1 MAKKQKLEL
10 CRNCSSTM
18 PKGSKKC
25 PACGAKNKKPFY
37 KRWWFVLLAIIVLIG
52 AIGSLGGSGEKI
64 KWSEMELGHLL
75 PEPPVNKGKLYENS
89 DEQLWVT
96 YDDVSDAE
104 YNDFLDE
111 CKDMGFD
118 IDADKTSSSYKAY
131 NEDGYSLE
139 ISHYSDKLSINLE
152 APMELGTFT
161 WPTGTAGSQIPAPKS
176 TVGKFSFEYDDNFFL
191 YVGDTSRSDYDE
203 YVNSCSDAG
212 FNVDY
217 SKGDN
222 YYYAD
227 NAEGWHIS
235 LRYEGNNI
243 MSIDID
249 APDEEEP
256 DDTSATEENAGS
268 GNTTEP
274 IEKEPTEESPEDTSS
289 ELVDG
294 MRPEFK
300 EAMDAYEEFMNEY
313 CEFMEKYAASDGTDL
328 GLLADYATY
337 MSKYAEAMEAFEK
350 WDGEDLNAA
359 ETAYYIEVQT
369 RINKK
374 LLAVAS

>member
-1 MAKKQKLEL
+1 MAKKQKLVL
-10 CRNCSSTM
+10 CRNCNSTM
-18 PKGSKKC
+18 PKGTKKC

-37 KRWWFVLLAIIVLIG
+37 KRGWFVLLAIIVLIG
-52 AIGSLGGSGEKI
+52 IIGSLGGNGEKI
-64 KWSEMELGHLL
+64 KWAEMELGYLL
-75 PEPPVNKGKLYENS
+75 PEPPASKGKLYENS

-96 YDDVSDAE
+96 YNDVSDAE

-118 IDADKTSSSYKAY
+118 IDADKSSSSYQAY
-131 NEDGYSLE
+131 NEDGYSLD
-139 ISHYSDKLSINLE
+139 ISHYSDRLSINLE
-152 APMELGTFT
+152 APMELGTFA
-161 WPTGTAGSQIPAPKS
+161 WPSGSAGNQIPAPES
-176 TVGKFSFEYDDNFFL
+176 TVGKFSHEYDDHFFL
-191 YVGDTSRSDYDE
+191 YVGNTSRNDYNE
-203 YVNSCSDAG
+203 YVIACSNAG

-217 SKGDN
+217 NKGDS

-249 APDEEEP
+249 APE
-256 DDTSATEENAGS
+256 DTSVADDNTESE
-268 GNTTEP
+268 NTTESA
-274 IEKEPTEESPEDTSS
+274 ETECTEEPSENTNS

-313 CEFMEKYAASDGTDL
+313 CEFMEKYAESDGLDV

-337 MSKYAEAMEAFEK
+337 MSKYVEAMEAFEK
-350 WDGEDLNAA
+350 WDGEDLNAK

-374 LLAVAS
+374 LLEVAG

>member
-1 MAKKQKLEL
+1 ML
-10 CRNCSSTM
+10 C
-18 PKGSKKC
+18 
-25 PACGAKNKKPFY
+25 
-37 KRWWFVLLAIIVLIG
+37 
-52 AIGSLGGSGEKI
+52 
-64 KWSEMELGHLL
+64 
-75 PEPPVNKGKLYENS
+75 
-89 DEQLWVT
+89 
-96 YDDVSDAE
+96 

-131 NEDGYSLE
+131 NEDGYSLD
-139 ISHYSDKLSINLE
+139 ISHYSDTLSINLE

-161 WPTGTAGSQIPAPKS
+161 WPAGTAGSQIPAPKS

-191 YVGDTSRSDYDE
+191 YVGDTSRSDYNE

-217 SKGDN
+217 SKGDD

-227 NAEGWHIS
+227 NADGWHIS

-249 APDEEEP
+249 APDKEEP
-256 DDTSATEENAGS
+256 DDSSATQENTGS
-268 GNTTEP
+268 ENTA
-274 IEKEPTEESPEDTSS
+274 EPTEAEPKEEPKESISS

-350 WDGEDLNAA
+350 WDGEDLNAT

-369 RINKK
+369 RISKM
-374 LLAVAS
+374 LLDAAS